1 MERFSSTL
9 PETEVKRLLGA
20 MSKYRLINMPSKI
33 ENSWVRG
40 APVLACR
47 GIDFPEMLL
56 RV

>member
-1 MERFSSTL
+1 VERFSSTL